1 MMGRLLHCASRY
13 QSYFHSSL
21 GNKCYFLRARTV
33 FLNYSDGC
41 SRGGNSNES
50 SGKRRFSQIQSG
62 DNPFDVLGVPKV
74 ATYAEVKQ
82 RFLELAL
89 KHHPDHATTKRECG
103 DEGSS
108 TRTDD
113 FIRFRQAF
121 ESLKEDM
128 NGNVTRV
135 DEEESTWS
143 DEEFNAWYHEETGH
157 SDLMFRMDM
166 KTRREVIDVVN
177 EQAQGGLDR
186 GGMWEMA
193 RKMAEEERFLMENKN
208 KIERK
213 VGLEQ
218 QSVSNS
224 SLQRRRRKKR

>member
-13 QSYFHSSL
+13 QPYFHSSL
-21 GNKCYFLRARTV
+21 GNKCYFICAQTV

-41 SRGGNSNES
+41 RGGNGNES
-50 SGKRRFSQIQSG
+50 SGKKKLSQIRSG
-62 DNPFDVLGVPKV
+62 NNPFDVLGVSKV
-74 ATYAEVKQ
+74 ATYTEAKQ

-89 KHHPDHATTKRECG
+89 KYHPDHATKRECG
-103 DEGSS
+103 DEGNS

-128 NGNVTRV
+128 NGNVTQV
-135 DEEESTWS
+135 DEGESTWS

-193 RKMAEEERFLMENKN
+193 RKMAEEERFLKENKN

-218 QSVSNS
+218 QSASNS

>member
-1 MMGRLLHCASRY
+1 
-13 QSYFHSSL
+13 
-21 GNKCYFLRARTV
+21 
-33 FLNYSDGC
+33 
-41 SRGGNSNES
+41 
-50 SGKRRFSQIQSG
+50 
-62 DNPFDVLGVPKV
+62 
-74 ATYAEVKQ
+74 
-82 RFLELAL
+82 
-89 KHHPDHATTKRECG
+89 
-103 DEGSS
+103 
-108 TRTDD
+108 
-113 FIRFRQAF
+113 
-121 ESLKEDM
+121 M
-128 NGNVTRV
+128 NGNVTQV
-135 DEEESTWS
+135 DEGESTWS

-193 RKMAEEERFLMENKN
+193 RKMAEEERFLKENKN

-218 QSVSNS
+218 QSASNS